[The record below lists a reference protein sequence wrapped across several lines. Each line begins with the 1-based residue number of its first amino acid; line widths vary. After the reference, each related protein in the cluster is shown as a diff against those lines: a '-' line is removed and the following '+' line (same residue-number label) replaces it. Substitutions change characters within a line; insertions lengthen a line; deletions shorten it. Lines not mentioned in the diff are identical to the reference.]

1 MSNRLRASGF
11 NSANTSM
18 YGWRFSAEVI
28 VNYLAS
34 HVLLVYNESRQREI
48 IQVYDHITR
57 DLPRGQRRE
66 YSFNSTIPDDQC
78 K

>member
-1 MSNRLRASGF
+1 VFDDVLCDLLV
-11 NSANTSM
+11 
-18 YGWRFSAEVI
+18 SAEVI

-48 IQVYDHITR
+48 IQVYDSLSQN
-57 DLPRGQRRE
+57 LPQDQRRE

-78 K
+78 EILYNYGMV